1 MRHARC
7 PMRRNKHELEWFST
21 TRCHLYN
28 GASIKKH
35 SSVMMFDYRCVSH
48 KLGCD
53 VWKSID
59 EWRVVDG
66 RKETTHR
73 LARTENSP
81 VGASEFS
88 LLGMRRECNQSVLWQ
103 LNCGFVCQQ
112 HGGRIES
119 LNCIAYFFWE
129 LCLLALAGLV
139 SAQRSQALTALTL
152 KDILL
157 SENGTRFCV
166 SRLLKTSR
174 PGKSSTPVMVPKNTS
189 NGRLC
194 PHTTFQTCIR
204 RTESVSVKWYMK
216 YIEVLTFSGF
226 CMQLLKLRS

>member
-1 MRHARC
+1 
-7 PMRRNKHELEWFST
+7 
-21 TRCHLYN
+21 
-28 GASIKKH
+28 
-35 SSVMMFDYRCVSH
+35 
-48 KLGCD
+48 
-53 VWKSID
+53 
-59 EWRVVDG
+59 
-66 RKETTHR
+66 
-73 LARTENSP
+73 
-81 VGASEFS
+81 
-88 LLGMRRECNQSVLWQ
+88 MRRECNQIVLWQ
-103 LNCGFVCQQ
+103 LNCGCVCQQ

-129 LCLLALAGLV
+129 LCLLPLAGLV
-139 SAQRSQALTALTL
+139 SSQRSQALTALTL

-166 SRLLKTSR
+166 SSRLKTSP
-174 PGKSSTPVMVPKNTS
+174 PGKSLTPVIVPKNTS

-226 CMQLLKLRS
+226 YMQLLKLNSELRWSQLTWVVVVVVVVTVVAVAVVEVVGVEIVVSVVTFKTISTR